1 MKELIKINEFK
12 KNAKLR
18 YVLHIIFITSLLV
31 LTIAGAVLLLVFS
44 SLDYTLNQIIAVV
57 LCVLVCLFTIF
68 YFLNIFPIIKHY
80 YSFYK
85 GLNEVNL
92 ENRRRMVFN
101 EKKNIK
107 EIDNTKYNVYEFIYN
122 EGETDYKEGLYVLD
136 SEVNFEPGK
145 EYKIQ
150 TYHNVIIRFEE
161 I

>member
-1 MKELIKINEFK
+1 M
-12 KNAKLR
+12 
-18 YVLHIIFITSLLV
+18 
-31 LTIAGAVLLLVFS
+31 
-44 SLDYTLNQIIAVV
+44 
-57 LCVLVCLFTIF
+57 
-68 YFLNIFPIIKHY
+68 
-80 YSFYK
+80 
-85 GLNEVNL
+85 NL
-92 ENRRRMVFN
+92 ENRRRMVFS
-101 EKKNIK
+101 EKKNTK